1 MVPGLQLREALRRNL
16 MNTTSLE
23 TLTPHTR
30 LENGLIT
37 LGKENTWVIKTH
49 HVCRA

>member
-1 MVPGLQLREALRRNL
+1 M
-16 MNTTSLE
+16 
-23 TLTPHTR
+23 TLTTYTR

-49 HVCRA
+49 HICRAEGMDD